1 MREAVNWP
9 VESKQ
14 LLLGE
19 HAVGARDNLNTIVL
33 LTDPM
38 FQIKNAASTTRHVKV
53 ISSPLQADLS
63 TKSDVNT

>member
-9 VESKQ
+9 VESEQ

-19 HAVGARDNLNTIVL
+19 HAVEAINNLNTIVL

-38 FQIKNAASTTRHVKV
+38 FQIKNPASIT
-53 ISSPLQADLS
+53 
-63 TKSDVNT
+63 

>member
-9 VESKQ
+9 VESEQ

-38 FQIKNAASTTRHVKV
+38 FQIKTPASIT
-53 ISSPLQADLS
+53 
-63 TKSDVNT
+63 